1 MSDFTPPENGPSTPS
16 GLSPSARAERLA
28 ADKYPLI
35 TIDGVRKGKIGRDAY
50 VSGFLD
56 GRSVSAEQIEAAART
71 LHLREEGDRAADWL
85 ENDIETDPNSYAYGY
100 DWREHWRDKARATFR
115 AAGLRIGGD
124 E

>member
-1 MSDFTPPENGPSTPS
+1 MADQDDLIHEFPRQT
-16 GLSPSARAERLA
+16 AERLA
-28 ADKYPLI
+28 SEKYPGLR
-35 TIDGVRKGKIGRDAY
+35 TKESSTPLQQLQRQAF

-115 AAGLRIGGD
+115 AAGIRIEG
-124 E
+124 EE